1 VLACIWTRPAPG
13 ETEPKLW
20 KPDTGKPTQKWCP
33 IKDGIP
39 GEKVTHVFDVIDF
52 PPDDDE
58 DEFDEDDE
66 EEEE

>member
-1 VLACIWTRPAPG
+1 VLACIWTKPAPG
-13 ETEPKLW
+13 ENEPRLW

>member
-1 VLACIWTRPAPG
+1 VLACIRIKPAPG
-13 ETEPKLW
+13 EKERLW

-39 GEKVTHVFDVIDF
+39 GEKVTHVFDVIV
-52 PPDDDE
+52 PPADDE

-66 EEEE
+66 DEEE